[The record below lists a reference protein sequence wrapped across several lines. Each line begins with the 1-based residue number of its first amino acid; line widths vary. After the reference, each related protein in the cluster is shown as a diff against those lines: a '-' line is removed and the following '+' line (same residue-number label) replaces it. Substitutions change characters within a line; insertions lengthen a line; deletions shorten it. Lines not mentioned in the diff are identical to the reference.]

1 MSYTPVNTLFF
12 EPSLS
17 NGTENDRITS
27 FLNLPAV
34 VSILQQYLNV
44 ILKIKFNETLIQQYI
59 KTLIELE
66 SSFTAEILLNL
77 VDAELFLNKTVRE
90 IVNGYE
96 DQLLYTANILDS
108 GRVASSKFSI
118 LNGVNMIWFD

>member
-1 MSYTPVNTLFF
+1 MSYTPINTLFF

-34 VSILQQYLNV
+34 VRISQKHFNL
-44 ILKIKFNETLIQQYI
+44 ILKIQFNEILIKNYI
-59 KTLIELE
+59 LKTLIELE
-66 SSFTAEILLNL
+66 SSFAAEILLNL

-118 LNGVNMIWFD
+118 LNGVIMI

>member
-34 VSILQQYLNV
+34 VSISKYLNL
-44 ILKIKFNETLIQQYI
+44 ILKIQSN
-59 KTLIELE
+59 
-66 SSFTAEILLNL
+66 EILI
-77 VDAELFLNKTVRE
+77 KKY
-90 IVNGYE
+90 I
-96 DQLLYTANILDS
+96 
-108 GRVASSKFSI
+108 
-118 LNGVNMIWFD
+118 

>member
-34 VSILQQYLNV
+34 VRISQKHLNL
-44 ILKIKFNETLIQQYI
+44 ILKIQFNEILIKNNI
-59 KTLIELE
+59 LKTLIELE
-66 SSFTAEILLNL
+66 SSFAAEILLNL

-118 LNGVNMIWFD
+118 LNGVIII